1 MKDSIKILL
10 GLFLF
15 FISINTVSARE
26 KVAFSKCVD
35 GDTIKVLIGNEEKT
49 IRLIAVDTPESVS
62 TSKGIEYYGK
72 EASNYTCNSITNA
85 KKIELEY
92 EKSKTD
98 KYGRMIAWVWID
110 DILLQDELI
119 KGGYAEVAYLYGK
132 YKYVDILK
140 DHQAIA
146 VSSKIGIWN
155 EEKRKEYDIKTGTD
169 SSTKKESTNNE
180 DSIDFE
186 NMSTKEIIIIIVV
199 LVIVILFGPTIKK
212 IKRRIKRYIK

>member
-49 IRLIAVDTPESVS
+49 IRLIAIDTPESVS
-62 TSKGIEYYGK
+62 TSKEIEYYGK

>member
-35 GDTIKVLIGNEEKT
+35 GDTIKVLIDNEEKT
-49 IRLIAVDTPESVS
+49 IRLIAIDTPESVS
-62 TSKGIEYYGK
+62 TSKEIEQNGK

-132 YKYVDILK
+132 YKYV
-140 DHQAIA
+140 
-146 VSSKIGIWN
+146 
-155 EEKRKEYDIKTGTD
+155 
-169 SSTKKESTNNE
+169 
-180 DSIDFE
+180 
-186 NMSTKEIIIIIVV
+186 
-199 LVIVILFGPTIKK
+199 
-212 IKRRIKRYIK
+212 